1 MLHGT
6 TLMTPGRGVARPSC
20 NGNPR
25 PALAGSSEVASGV
38 MICGACTLSRSL
50 KTSEPVRFLIAFAY
64 SPILYHKN
72 EKSQLK
78 TCACQVNADEI
89 VYQISISA
97 QLLASPYGR
106 GVSGRLCRALT
117 ERATTERRQHNAFI
131 CEIAVGRCDLTP
143 PEGAIEYR
151 LSIEKR
157 YGGMRSCRPTA

>member
-72 EKSQLK
+72 AKSQLK
-78 TCACQVNADEI
+78 RWQRSLSKTKSGISLSKDAACAFILSCSGNHNSQKFHTEFENEG
-89 VYQISISA
+89 
-97 QLLASPYGR
+97 ASPISFLAFRFFAGASHSPDHPYR
-106 GVSGRLCRALT
+106 NIHPRAIGD
-117 ERATTERRQHNAFI
+117 F
-131 CEIAVGRCDLTP
+131 
-143 PEGAIEYR
+143 
-151 LSIEKR
+151 
-157 YGGMRSCRPTA
+157 